1 MKFRELSDSLSY
13 CKLLPKRKKMD
24 KDVQMISLLL
34 NTLKDL
40 FKILRDL
47 KGELEL
53 QRVIGDLQD
62 ATKPYSLKLAEPGI
76 ITLNP
81 DLIRMKML
89 RKSINEG
96 ETVPE
101 VVSLA
106 EEMLLFVQTKNEK
119 LSKEADDLPEFAEF
133 VDSEYAGDMPPAVG
147 SDNSDAGNSPGGTM
161 GGGETPD
168 REVIDGDNKEDENS
182 NHDDN
187 DGPPG
192 NNGGSSSSDS

>member
-1 MKFRELSDSLSY
+1 
-13 CKLLPKRKKMD
+13 MD

-40 FKILRDL
+40 FKILRGL
-47 KGELEL
+47 NGELEL

-76 ITLNP
+76 ITITP
-81 DLIRMKML
+81 DLIRMKMF

-96 ETVPE
+96 KTVND

-106 EEMLLFVQTKNEK
+106 EEMLIFVQTKNERLK
-119 LSKEADDLPEFAEF
+119 RKTFEVPEFAEF
-133 VDSEYAGDMPPAVG
+133 VDPEPASDIPPAVG

-161 GGGETPD
+161 GGGETPA
-168 REVIDGDNKEDENS
+168 REIVEIEEIKGEDS
-182 NHDDN
+182 SSHDDN